1 MMIKEEK
8 QRKMNQLSA
17 YMHWKTEPKVHYA
30 NPDRTEE
37 RKSKFNNSSW
47 RFQHT
52 TFSNRLNI

>member
-17 YMHWKTEPKVHYA
+17 YMPWKTELKVHYA

-37 RKSKFNNSSW
+37 
-47 RFQHT
+47 
-52 TFSNRLNI
+52 